1 MTTMITDRIHL
12 DRTRIKDLE
21 DALANSSALQAAV
34 GAGDL
39 AVEKIRAVREELVN
53 RTMTFDSKT
62 FRDQAQAT
70 FIERIQAI
78 QAEVMTA
85 PEQVMALPERAQE
98 WPAKAQSMF
107 ADVVSAAFSTYG
119 ELASRGKTI
128 VTQVRRDLPAVDEVV
143 PVSRPTTSTG
153 TSSTTTTTTTSKT
166 ATKKPA
172 TKKPATKKTAAKKTT
187 TTKTTT
193 AKRPARKV
201 TTAKATTSKTTTAT
215 AKKTVT
221 PATKSAGTR
230 G

>member
-172 TKKPATKKTAAKKTT
+172 TKKTAAKKTT